1 MTQDEYVILTKDSI
15 GQMELNMN
23 KISESCQDYDLVDLQ
38 SISEEA
44 IIIHKKYVQ
53 IIRIKRKLDKKL
65 DFVPSK
71 KLELI
76 DLNSDCSKLTDYL
89 NDDSIPNVP
98 VEVSLWSLSKNVY
111 KKMKPV
117 FNTIFK
123 KLNVKQMTIGNINDK
138 FV

>member
-38 SISEEA
+38 SISEGA
-44 IIIHKKYVQ
+44 IIHKKYVQ
-53 IIRIKRKLDKKL
+53 IIRIKQKLDKKL

-76 DLNSDCSKLTDYL
+76 DLNSDWSKLTDYL
-89 NDDSIPNVP
+89 NNDSISNVP
-98 VEVSLWSLSKNVY
+98 VEVSFQSLSQ
-111 KKMKPV
+111 
-117 FNTIFK
+117 
-123 KLNVKQMTIGNINDK
+123 NVKQMTVSNINDK